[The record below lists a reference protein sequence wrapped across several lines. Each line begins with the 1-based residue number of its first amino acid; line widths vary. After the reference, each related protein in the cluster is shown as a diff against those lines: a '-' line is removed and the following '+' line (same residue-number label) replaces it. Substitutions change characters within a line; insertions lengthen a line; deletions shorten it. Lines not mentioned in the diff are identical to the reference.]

1 MSEVLNL
8 TNNRNLKIISEL
20 GNYSVYEHQ
29 SDLSVTPD
37 VAMPVYFAQKMNIKR
52 RQLLIELN
60 DSSVTVQSGAMQW
73 SLGNL
78 QSGTGIKGVGDV
90 FKKVVASKVT
100 NESAIKPVYS
110 GTGMLMLEPT
120 YKHILL
126 MDVGEWGAIVLQDGL
141 FLACDSDIQMKVTAR
156 NTLSSAALGKEGLF
170 NLTLQGEGI
179 AALESP
185 IPQEEL
191 IEIKLVNDVLKI
203 DGSMAIAW
211 SQNLQ
216 FTVER
221 SSKTLIGSAVNGEG
235 LVNVYRGT
243 GRVLMSPTVYN

>member
-1 MSEVLNL
+1 
-8 TNNRNLKIISEL
+8 
-20 GNYSVYEHQ
+20 
-29 SDLSVTPD
+29 
-37 VAMPVYFAQKMNIKR
+37 MNIKR

-60 DSSVTVQSGAMQW
+60 DSSGTVQSGAMQW

>member
-37 VAMPVYFAQKMNIKR
+37 AAMPVYFAQKMNIKR